1 MTRSRAFSGG
11 DSRIPR
17 ARKTRVDFATSQLS
31 LAEDFR
37 TSLEVAPTSTSP
49 RLHNAVVPGYHAVVE
64 SLIGWT
70 VRLLQEGPVMLLW
83 GLLVFFPA
91 RSIWKRW
98 LRAKFEKST
107 AVGAA

>member
-1 MTRSRAFSGG
+1 M
-11 DSRIPR
+11 
-17 ARKTRVDFATSQLS
+17 
-31 LAEDFR
+31 
-37 TSLEVAPTSTSP
+37 
-49 RLHNAVVPGYHAVVE
+49 VE
-64 SLIGWT
+64 SLIGST